1 MTRGAPFTR
10 ALDSAPWTRA
20 HWRLFTLI
28 SLNYALN
35 GIMFSIAPVLA
46 YVLAPDMALLVL
58 SANLLAEALGA
69 VLLGRFADAYGRKR
83 MFMLS
88 LALESASLILLFPLH
103 TSPTAFLVLTS
114 IMTFGVGGEFGA
126 AYSLIA
132 ELAPA
137 RHRGKALVLAT
148 NFWNV
153 GAALFAAL
161 ALAITQLE
169 TSTSAQVKALLAS
182 ALATALVVG
191 LARIALPESPR
202 WLVSRGKRQEAA
214 KVLGDLGIPGAGELD
229 YRLPPTSAP
238 GLGEAL
244 SRYRF
249 RLAVLAIVTVTQYVT
264 YGMLAYY
271 APYAPGFNFG
281 VELAPTI
288 VLVANA
294 GASLGG
300 LALAAVIDK
309 SRKNT
314 LLAAFALGT
323 LTALLVMLAHDMG
336 AKGLFLALVFANL
349 WFSEW
354 AWGGLSSL
362 QSELFPTGVRA
373 SIVGLLTSLTGITGA
388 VVVYSSAFLT
398 ARGFLATA
406 AALWALGLA
415 AALAW
420 KLKGRETAGVGVEE
434 LETS

>member
-1 MTRGAPFTR
+1 MARSFTQ
-10 ALDSAPWTRA
+10 ALDQAPWSGP

-28 SLNYALN
+28 SLNYVLN

-46 YVLAPDMALLVL
+46 YIVAPESALLIL
-58 SANLLAEALGA
+58 AANLLSEALGA
-69 VLLGRFADAYGRKR
+69 VLLGAFADRYGRKN

-103 TSPTAFLVLTS
+103 QDPTAFLVLTS

-132 ELAPA
+132 ELAPR

-148 NFWNV
+148 NFWNI
-153 GAALFAAL
+153 GAAVFAGL
-161 ALAITQLE
+161 ALIVQQLE
-169 TSTSAQVKALLAS
+169 ADVGVQVRVLLAS
-182 ALATALVVG
+182 ALGTAIVVG

-202 WLVSRGKRQEAA
+202 WLVSRGRVEGAK
-214 KVLGDLGIPGAGELD
+214 KVLEALGIEAGSLD
-229 YRLPPTSAP
+229 YTLPPTSSI

-249 RLAVLAIVTVTQYVT
+249 RFLVLAIVTVTQYVT

-271 APYAPGFNFG
+271 APYAPGFAFG

-294 GASLGG
+294 GASIGG
-300 LALAAVIDK
+300 LFLAAYIDK
-309 SRKNT
+309 SRRNA
-314 LLAAFALGT
+314 LLAAFAGGLA
-323 LTALLVMLAHDMG
+323 TALLIIWAHSLG

-373 SIVGLLTSLTGITGA
+373 SVVGLLTSLTGVAGA
-388 VVVYSSAFLT
+388 LVVYSSTLLT
-398 ARGFLATA
+398 AGGFLATA
-406 AALWALGLA
+406 ALLWALGLA
-415 AALAW
+415 AALTW
-420 KLKGRETAGVGVEE
+420 RLKGRETAGAPIEE
-434 LETS
+434 LE